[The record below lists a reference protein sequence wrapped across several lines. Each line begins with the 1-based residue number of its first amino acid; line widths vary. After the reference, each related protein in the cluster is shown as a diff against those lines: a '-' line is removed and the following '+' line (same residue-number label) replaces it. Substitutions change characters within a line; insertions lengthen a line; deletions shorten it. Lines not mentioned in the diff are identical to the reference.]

1 MSYPYGQVV
10 PLIFRFTNNADA
22 ATDPTTVVVTVL
34 KPDRSTSVLTP
45 TNPATGEYRVSVT
58 GDQAG
63 RFIVEASGAGN
74 GIDTSISYAFVIAP
88 SQVAL

>member
-1 MSYPYGQVV
+1 MSYPIGQVV

-22 ATDPTTVVVTVL
+22 ATNPSTVVITVL
-34 KPDRSTSVLTP
+34 KPDHSTATLTP
-45 TNPATGEYRVSVT
+45 TNPTTGEYRVNVT

-63 RFIVEASGAGN
+63 RYVVEASGAGN
-74 GIDTSISYAFVIAP
+74 GIDTSISYAFVISP

>member
-1 MSYPYGQVV
+1 MSYPFGQSV
-10 PLIFRFTNNADA
+10 PLIFRFTNNADE
-22 ATDPTTVVVTVL
+22 ATDPSTVVVTVL

-58 GDQAG
+58 GDQPG
-63 RFIVEASGAGN
+63 RYIVEASGAGN
-74 GIDTSISYAFVIAP
+74 GIDTSISYAFVIAS